1 MEAYKTHTQYNKD
14 IQAWFDNLPLQ
25 EGQEIEVIVIPTG
38 SKKKKQSSA
47 KNLTGT
53 VIEYIDPFKPAVAE
67 KDWEVI
73 N

>member
-1 MEAYKTHTQYNKD
+1 MEAFKTHTQFNKD
-14 IQAWFDNLPLQ
+14 VQAWFDNLPLQ

-38 SKKKKQSSA
+38 NKKKKQSSLN
-47 KNLTGT
+47 NLAGT
-53 VIEYIDPFKPAVAE
+53 VIEYTYPFNPVVSE

>member
-1 MEAYKTHTQYNKD
+1 MEAFKTHTWYNKN
-14 IQAWFDNLPLQ
+14 IQAWFDKLPLR

-38 SKKKKQSSA
+38 NKMKKHTSQ

-53 VIEYIDPFKPAVAE
+53 VIEYTHPFNPVVSE